1 MDKGVV
7 DAYHYMQ
14 NLDTKL
20 FAANLYW
27 PDRHW
32 SFVMVPDA
40 QHGFDF
46 VSNDAVDI
54 DKRAAAR
61 FFYTFYPKILSDK
74 AGRVYLAPIADSNG
88 RPLEAGKT

>member
-1 MDKGVV
+1 MMGRLATVGIEPGKPFDPPPKLKAAMEEGVV

-14 NLDTKL
+14 NLDTRL
-20 FAANLYW
+20 FVSNLYW

-40 QHGFDF
+40 QRGFDF

-54 DKRAAAR
+54 DKRAAAW
-61 FFYTFYPKILSDK
+61 FFFIFSIRKC
-74 AGRVYLAPIADSNG
+74 
-88 RPLEAGKT
+88 